1 MRPIQV
7 SELTTIDHGFIAA
20 DSLRYANRHARP
32 DSERPIGPHDIDRV
46 SSNIYWA
53 ALAAIDSGCWLVDE
67 TIGKGTPDWREALRR
82 IANSAGYYNRRA
94 GWRDTGRDETERQ
107 AVSLDAPG
115 FSGTG
120 LFSRTPSPVAMFE
133 AIDRC
138 NRRGWIAART
148 TNPSTLGKRS
158 RIRCNKGHRTPPLQ
172 RHVELVRDS
181 RGLPGG
187 AHPTIYTDGQPVATR
202 VRVMRYDRYQ
212 LRPDQL
218 HTGWK
223 RTASRYWTDTIPRR
237 ELPTV
242 RLGVPRITPAIRD
255 TILFGRS
262 TRTGGGFANWI
273 GRVAPLPARL
283 GGDPFT
289 FYRADRPQALRPLP
303 RTENETTPVRS
314 PVRWNQTHTSAERQL
329 IGIEDL
335 TG

>member
-1 MRPIQV
+1 MRPITIA
-7 SELTTIDHGFIAA
+7 ELTIVDHGFLVA

-32 DSERPIGPHDIDRV
+32 DSERPILPHDIDRV
-46 SSNIYWA
+46 ASNIYWA

-67 TIGKGTPDWREALRR
+67 TITKGSTEWREALRR
-82 IANSAGYYNRRA
+82 VANSAGYYNRRA

-120 LFSRTPSPVAMFE
+120 LFSRTPSPVAMHE
-133 AIDRC
+133 AIDRA
-138 NRRGWIAART
+138 NRRRWIAAQT
-148 TNPSTLGKRS
+148 TNPATLGKRS

-172 RHVELVRDS
+172 RHVELIRDS

-187 AHPTIYTDGQPVATR
+187 AHPTIYSDGQPVATR
-202 VRVMRYDRYQ
+202 LRAMNYDRYQ

-223 RTASRYWTDTIPRR
+223 RTTSRRWHDTLPRR

-242 RLGVPRITPAIRD
+242 RLGVPRITARMRD

-262 TRTGGGFANWI
+262 TRTGGGFARWI

-289 FYRADRPQALRPLP
+289 FYRATPPQTLRPLP

-314 PVRWNQTHTSAERQL
+314 AVKWNQTHTSAERQL

-335 TG
+335 TR